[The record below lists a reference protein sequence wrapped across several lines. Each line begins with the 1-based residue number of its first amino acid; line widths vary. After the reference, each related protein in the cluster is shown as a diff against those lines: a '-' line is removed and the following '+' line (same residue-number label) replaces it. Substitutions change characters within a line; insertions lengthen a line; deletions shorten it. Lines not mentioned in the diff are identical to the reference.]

1 MISHNLQSA
10 IYNLQSPEL
19 VIMQTSA
26 QPSARPRWLWWLIG
40 ADCPASRLAARSS
53 AGWDGA
59 GLGDNS
65 LLGDEQ
71 EHLTTAQIESIGR
84 IQLPPSA
91 AGIQARAGGFQDRFI
106 SIRFDMLPA
115 ELDAFLKAT
124 RYTPSISPTTE
135 LPFQSISNDAPWW
148 RPQDAQRF
156 EAGQNFVDGISQT
169 ILVDMTNLER
179 YIVYVQTFE
188 T

>member
-1 MISHNLQSA
+1 
-10 IYNLQSPEL
+10 
-19 VIMQTSA
+19 MQKSS

-40 ADCPASRLAARSS
+40 VVLSFVVVCAIIGVVGWRWLAS
-53 AGWDGA
+53 
-59 GLGDNS
+59 NS

-71 EHLTTAQIESIGR
+71 EKLTTAQIENIGR

-106 SIRFDMLPA
+106 SIRFDMLPK
-115 ELDAFLKAT
+115 ELDVFLKAT

-135 LPFQSISNDAPWW
+135 LPFQSISDDAPWW

-156 EAGQNFVDGISQT
+156 EAGENFVDGISQT
-169 ILVDMTNLER
+169 VLVDMTSTER

>member
-1 MISHNLQSA
+1 
-10 IYNLQSPEL
+10 
-19 VIMQTSA
+19 MQTSP

-40 ADCPASRLAARSS
+40 AV
-53 AGWDGA
+53 A
-59 GLGDNS
+59 GLVIGCVVIGLVAWRWLGSNP

-71 EHLTTAQIESIGR
+71 EQLTAAQIESIGR

-115 ELDAFLKAT
+115 ELDTFLKAT
-124 RYTPSISPTTE
+124 RYTPSISPTTKI
-135 LPFQSISNDAPWW
+135 PFQSLSDGISWW

-156 EAGQNFVDGISQT
+156 ESGENFVDGISQAV
-169 ILVDMTNLER
+169 LVDMTSTER

>member
-1 MISHNLQSA
+1 
-10 IYNLQSPEL
+10 
-19 VIMQTSA
+19 MQPPP
-26 QPSARPRWLWWLIG
+26 QPRARLRWRWWLIG
-40 ADCPASRLAARSS
+40 ALAGVVIVCAITGVLGWRWLAS
-53 AGWDGA
+53 DP
-59 GLGDNS
+59 
-65 LLGDEQ
+65 LLGGEQ
-71 EHLTTAQIESIGR
+71 EDLTRAQIESIGR

-91 AGIQARAGGFQDRFI
+91 AGVQARAGGFQDRFI

-124 RYTPSISPTTE
+124 RYTPSISPATTM
-135 LPFQSISNDAPWW
+135 PFQSISVDAPWW

-169 ILVDMTNLER
+169 ILVDMTSAER
-179 YIVYVQTFE
+179 YIVYIQTFE

>member
-1 MISHNLQSA
+1 MQS
-10 IYNLQSPEL
+10 SP
-19 VIMQTSA
+19 

-40 ADCPASRLAARSS
+40 VVACFVIGCTVVGVVGWRWLGSS
-53 AGWDGA
+53 P
-59 GLGDNS
+59 
-65 LLGDEQ
+65 LLGDAQ
-71 EHLTTAQIESIGR
+71 EHLTTAQIENIGR

-156 EAGQNFVDGISQT
+156 EAGENFVDGISQT

>member
-1 MISHNLQSA
+1 MQIS
-10 IYNLQSPEL
+10 P
-19 VIMQTSA
+19 

-40 ADCPASRLAARSS
+40 AVACFVIGCAVVGWLGWRWLASSP
-53 AGWDGA
+53 
-59 GLGDNS
+59 
-65 LLGDEQ
+65 LLSDEQ

-156 EAGQNFVDGISQT
+156 EAGENFVDGISQT